1 MAADGSVVIEAKLDP
16 DEAEKELS
24 KLENKIEK
32 LQDTLNQK
40 KTKHSALAEEARQ
53 IGIEY
58 DNARKKLEYMQSG
71 DSFFT
76 KDHIQEQAQLV
87 KDLETQ
93 WDKAR
98 QSADKLNTEIYDGTQ
113 ELEKMANR
121 AAEVKGQIRQIT
133 PASKAMNSALESAQ
147 KNVDKFGQRLKRIV
161 ASALVFNVVNK
172 ALSAMK
178 NWMSKV
184 ILSNDEARASIAKLK
199 GALLTL
205 AQPIVEVIIPAFIA
219 LINVLTRIISVVAQI
234 VSLLF
239 GKTASGSKQAAK
251 NLDKETKALEGVGS
265 AADDAA
271 GSLAGFDEINTIQ
284 TENSGGGGGG
294 ASTDIAPDFDFDTS
308 MSEKQLENLLN
319 LIELI
324 GAALAAW
331 KISSALGLG
340 MKGFLGILVAVYSA
354 IQYAKGLFDAWVNGV
369 SWDNFMQMVAGAVGV
384 AAGLALA
391 FGPVAAGIS
400 LVVTGIGML
409 ITGFHDAMKN
419 GWNLQNTLLSIAGI
433 LATGIGIGLITGSF
447 IPALIAGIAGLLL
460 ALTVATGHGEELLQG
475 VRDVMQGFLDF
486 FTGIFT
492 GDIDKAA
499 DGIRKIVEG
508 LKEIVLSVVAGIKD
522 GFLSFLNWLDQ
533 KTNGKFKGIIDFVA
547 GLWSDMY
554 DSISNTLGNIMD
566 AVKTIFGG
574 VVDFIAGVFTA
585 DWDRAWQGVKSI
597 FTGLW
602 NGIVSAL
609 EGAVNL
615 IITGVNFLI
624 RQLNKVSFSIPDWV
638 PAVGGKRFGFNIQQ
652 ISPISIP
659 RLAQGAVI
667 PPNREFIAVLGDQP
681 SGNNLEAP
689 ESLIR
694 KIVRE
699 ESGGANTELLQAI
712 LEAIK
717 AGQVIK
723 VNETVLGRTT
733 AKAINKVTQSSGKPV
748 LLV

>member
-24 KLENKIEK
+24 KLESKIEK

-58 DNARKKLEYMQSG
+58 DEARKKLEYMQSG

-121 AAEVKGQIRQIT
+121 AADVKGQIRQIT

-147 KNVDKFGQRLKRIV
+147 KNVDEFGRRLKRIV

-219 LINVLTRIISVVAQI
+219 LVNVLTRIISVVAQI

-284 TENSGGGGGG
+284 TENSGGGGG

-624 RQLNKVSFSIPDWV
+624 RQLNKVSFSIPNWV

-652 ISPISIP
+652 IIPISIP

-667 PPNREFIAVLGDQP
+667 PPNREFMAVLGDQS

>member
-53 IGIEY
+53 IGVEY
-58 DNARKKLEYMQSG
+58 DEARKKLEYMQSG

-98 QSADKLNTEIYDGTQ
+98 QNADKLNTEIYDGNQ

-121 AAEVKGQIRQIT
+121 AADVKGQIRQIT

-147 KNVDKFGQRLKRIV
+147 KNVDEFGRRFKRIV
-161 ASALVFNVVNK
+161 AAALVFNVVNK

-219 LINVLTRIISVVAQI
+219 LVNVLTRIISVVAQI

-239 GKTASGSKQAAK
+239 GKTASDSKQAAK

-284 TENSGGGGGG
+284 TENSVGGGG

-624 RQLNKVSFSIPDWV
+624 RQLNKVSFSIPNWV

-652 ISPISIP
+652 INPISIP
-659 RLAQGAVI
+659 RLARGAVI
-667 PPNREFIAVLGDQP
+667 PPNREFMAVLGDQS

>member
-53 IGIEY
+53 IGVEY
-58 DNARKKLEYMQSG
+58 DEARKKLEYMQSG

-121 AAEVKGQIRQIT
+121 AAEVKGQIRQVS

-219 LINVLTRIISVVAQI
+219 LVNVLTRIISVVAQI

-319 LIELI
+319 LVELI

-667 PPNREFIAVLGDQP
+667 PPNREFMAVLGDQS

>member
-24 KLENKIEK
+24 KLESKIEK

-121 AAEVKGQIRQIT
+121 AADVKGQIRQIT

-147 KNVDKFGQRLKRIV
+147 KNVDEFGRRLKRIV

-219 LINVLTRIISVVAQI
+219 LVNVLTRIISVVAQI

-284 TENSGGGGGG
+284 TENSGGGGG

-319 LIELI
+319 LVELI

-667 PPNREFIAVLGDQP
+667 PPNREFMAVLGDQS

>member
-219 LINVLTRIISVVAQI
+219 LVNVLTRIISVVAQI
-234 VSLLF
+234 VSFLF

-508 LKEIVLSVVAGIKD
+508 LKEIVLSIVAGIKD

-547 GLWSDMY
+547 GLWSDMF

-667 PPNREFIAVLGDQP
+667 PPNREFMAVLGDQS

>member
-24 KLENKIEK
+24 KLESKIEK

-121 AAEVKGQIRQIT
+121 AADVKGQIRQIT
-133 PASKAMNSALESAQ
+133 PASKVMNSALESAQ
-147 KNVDKFGQRLKRIV
+147 KNVDEFGRRLKRIV

-219 LINVLTRIISVVAQI
+219 LVNVLTRIISVVAQI

-284 TENSGGGGGG
+284 TENSGGGGG

-433 LATGIGIGLITGSF
+433 LETGIGIGLITGSF

-667 PPNREFIAVLGDQP
+667 PPNREFMAVLGDQS

>member
-24 KLENKIEK
+24 KLESKIEK

-58 DNARKKLEYMQSG
+58 DKARKKLEYMQSG

-121 AAEVKGQIRQIT
+121 AADVKGQIRQIT

-147 KNVDKFGQRLKRIV
+147 KNVDEFGRRLKRIV

-219 LINVLTRIISVVAQI
+219 LVNVLTRIISVVAQI

-284 TENSGGGGGG
+284 TENSGGGGG

-624 RQLNKVSFSIPDWV
+624 RQLNKVSFSIPNWV

-667 PPNREFIAVLGDQP
+667 PPNREFMAVLGDQS

>member
-24 KLENKIEK
+24 KLESKIEK

-58 DNARKKLEYMQSG
+58 DEARKKLEYMQSG

-113 ELEKMANR
+113 KLEKMANR
-121 AAEVKGQIRQIT
+121 AADVKGQIRQIT

-147 KNVDKFGQRLKRIV
+147 KNVDEFGRRLKRIV

-184 ILSNDEARASIAKLK
+184 ILSNDEARTSIAKLK

-219 LINVLTRIISVVAQI
+219 LVNVLTRIISVVAQI

-284 TENSGGGGGG
+284 TENSGGGGG

-624 RQLNKVSFSIPDWV
+624 RQLNKVSFSIPNWV

-667 PPNREFIAVLGDQP
+667 PPNREFMAVLGDQS

>member
-53 IGIEY
+53 IGVEY
-58 DNARKKLEYMQSG
+58 DEARKKLEYMQSG

-98 QSADKLNTEIYDGTQ
+98 QNADKLNTEIYDGNQ
-113 ELEKMANR
+113 ELEKMANS
-121 AAEVKGQIRQIT
+121 AADVKGQIRQIT

-147 KNVDKFGQRLKRIV
+147 KNVDEFGQRLKRIV

-219 LINVLTRIISVVAQI
+219 LVNVLTRIISVVAQI

-239 GKTASGSKQAAK
+239 GKTAIGSKQAAK

-284 TENSGGGGGG
+284 TENSGGGGG

-369 SWDNFMQMVAGAVGV
+369 SWGNFMQMVAGAVGV

-566 AVKTIFGG
+566 AVKTVFGG

-667 PPNREFIAVLGDQP
+667 PPNREFMAVLGDQS

>member
-1 MAADGSVVIEAKLDP
+1 
-16 DEAEKELS
+16 
-24 KLENKIEK
+24 
-32 LQDTLNQK
+32 
-40 KTKHSALAEEARQ
+40 
-53 IGIEY
+53 
-58 DNARKKLEYMQSG
+58 
-71 DSFFT
+71 
-76 KDHIQEQAQLV
+76 
-87 KDLETQ
+87 
-93 WDKAR
+93 
-98 QSADKLNTEIYDGTQ
+98 
-113 ELEKMANR
+113 
-121 AAEVKGQIRQIT
+121 
-133 PASKAMNSALESAQ
+133 
-147 KNVDKFGQRLKRIV
+147 
-161 ASALVFNVVNK
+161 
-172 ALSAMK
+172 
-178 NWMSKV
+178 
-184 ILSNDEARASIAKLK
+184 
-199 GALLTL
+199 
-205 AQPIVEVIIPAFIA
+205 
-219 LINVLTRIISVVAQI
+219 
-234 VSLLF
+234 
-239 GKTASGSKQAAK
+239 
-251 NLDKETKALEGVGS
+251 
-265 AADDAA
+265 
-271 GSLAGFDEINTIQ
+271 
-284 TENSGGGGGG
+284 
-294 ASTDIAPDFDFDTS
+294 
-308 MSEKQLENLLN
+308 
-319 LIELI
+319 
-324 GAALAAW
+324 
-331 KISSALGLG
+331 
-340 MKGFLGILVAVYSA
+340 
-354 IQYAKGLFDAWVNGV
+354 
-369 SWDNFMQMVAGAVGV
+369 
-384 AAGLALA
+384 
-391 FGPVAAGIS
+391 
-400 LVVTGIGML
+400 
-409 ITGFHDAMKN
+409 
-419 GWNLQNTLLSIAGI
+419 
-433 LATGIGIGLITGSF
+433 
-447 IPALIAGIAGLLL
+447 
-460 ALTVATGHGEELLQG
+460 
-475 VRDVMQGFLDF
+475 MQGFLDF

-624 RQLNKVSFSIPDWV
+624 RQLNKVSFSIPNWV

-667 PPNREFIAVLGDQP
+667 PPNREFMAVLGDQS

>member
-53 IGIEY
+53 IGVEY
-58 DNARKKLEYMQSG
+58 DEARKKLEYMQSG

-98 QSADKLNTEIYDGTQ
+98 QNADKLNTEIYDGNR

-121 AAEVKGQIRQIT
+121 AADVKGQIRQIT

-147 KNVDKFGQRLKRIV
+147 KNVDEFGRRLKRIV

-219 LINVLTRIISVVAQI
+219 LVNVLTRIISVVAQI

-284 TENSGGGGGG
+284 TENSGGGGG

-624 RQLNKVSFSIPDWV
+624 RQLNKVSFSIPNWV

-667 PPNREFIAVLGDQP
+667 PPNREFMAVLGDQS

>member
-53 IGIEY
+53 IGVEY
-58 DNARKKLEYMQSG
+58 DEARKKLEYMQSG

-98 QSADKLNTEIYDGTQ
+98 QNADKLNTEIYDGNQ

-121 AAEVKGQIRQIT
+121 AADVKGQIRQIT

-147 KNVDKFGQRLKRIV
+147 KNVDEFGRRFKRIV

-219 LINVLTRIISVVAQI
+219 LVNVLTRIISVVAQI

-239 GKTASGSKQAAK
+239 GKTAIGSKQAAK

-284 TENSGGGGGG
+284 TENSGGGGG

-369 SWDNFMQMVAGAVGV
+369 SWGNFMQMVAGAVGV

-433 LATGIGIGLITGSF
+433 LATGIGIGLITGYF

-566 AVKTIFGG
+566 AVKTVFGG

-667 PPNREFIAVLGDQP
+667 PPNREFMAVLGDQS

>member
-53 IGIEY
+53 IGVEY
-58 DNARKKLEYMQSG
+58 DEARKKLEYMQSG

-98 QSADKLNTEIYDGTQ
+98 QNADKLNTEIYDGNQ

-121 AAEVKGQIRQIT
+121 AADVKGQIRQIT

-147 KNVDKFGQRLKRIV
+147 KNVDEFGQRLKRIV

-219 LINVLTRIISVVAQI
+219 LVNVLTRIISVVAQI

-239 GKTASGSKQAAK
+239 GKTAIGSKQAAK

-284 TENSGGGGGG
+284 TENSGGGGG

-369 SWDNFMQMVAGAVGV
+369 LWGNFMQMVAGAVGV

-566 AVKTIFGG
+566 AVKTVFGG

-667 PPNREFIAVLGDQP
+667 PPNREFMAVLGDQS

>member
-24 KLENKIEK
+24 KLESKIEK

-58 DNARKKLEYMQSG
+58 DEARKKLEYMQSG

-121 AAEVKGQIRQIT
+121 AADVKGQIRQIT

-147 KNVDKFGQRLKRIV
+147 KNVDEFGRRLKRIV

-219 LINVLTRIISVVAQI
+219 LVNVLTRIISVVAQI

-284 TENSGGGGGG
+284 TENSGGGGG

-522 GFLSFLNWLDQ
+522 GFLSFLNWLDK
-533 KTNGKFKGIIDFVA
+533 KTNGELKGAIDFVA
-547 GLWSDMY
+547 GLWTGLFDN
-554 DSISNTLGNIMD
+554 ISATLEGIMD

-602 NGIVSAL
+602 HGIVSVLIGAL
-609 EGAVNL
+609 NL
-615 IITGVNFLI
+615 IISGLNFFI
-624 RQLNKVSFSIPDWV
+624 RQLNKINFSIPEWV
-638 PAVGGKRFGFNIQQ
+638 PAVGGKKFGFNIQ
-652 ISPISIP
+652 PISSIPIP

-667 PPNREFIAVLGDQP
+667 PPNREFMAVLGDQS

-689 ESLIR
+689 EGLIR

>member
-24 KLENKIEK
+24 KLESKIEK

-98 QSADKLNTEIYDGTQ
+98 QNADKLNTEIYDGTQ

-121 AAEVKGQIRQIT
+121 AADVKGQIRQIT

-219 LINVLTRIISVVAQI
+219 LVNVLTRIISVVAQI

-284 TENSGGGGGG
+284 TENSGGGGG

-391 FGPVAAGIS
+391 FGRVAAGIS
-400 LVVTGIGML
+400 LVVTGVGML
-409 ITGFHDAMKN
+409 VTGFHDAMEN
-419 GWNLQNTLLSIAGI
+419 GWNFQNALLSIAGI

-460 ALTVATGHGEELLQG
+460 ALTIATGHGEELLQG

-522 GFLSFLNWLDQ
+522 GFLSFLNWLDK
-533 KTNGKFKGIIDFVA
+533 KTNGELKGAIDFVA
-547 GLWSDMY
+547 GLWTGLFDN
-554 DSISNTLGNIMD
+554 ISTTLEGIMD

-602 NGIVSAL
+602 HGIVSVLIGAL
-609 EGAVNL
+609 NL
-615 IITGVNFLI
+615 IISGLNFFI
-624 RQLNKVSFSIPDWV
+624 RQLNKIHFSIPEWV
-638 PAVGGKRFGFNIQQ
+638 PAVGGKKFGFNIE
-652 ISPISIP
+652 PISSIPIP

-667 PPNREFIAVLGDQP
+667 PPNREFMAVLGDQS

>member
-16 DEAEKELS
+16 GDAEKELS

-40 KTKHSALAEEARQ
+40 KAKHSALAEEARQ
-53 IGIEY
+53 IGVEY
-58 DNARKKLEYMQSG
+58 DEARKKLEYMQSG

-76 KDHIQEQAQLV
+76 KGHIQEQARLV
-87 KDLETQ
+87 KDLENQ
-93 WDKAR
+93 WNKAR

-133 PASKAMNSALESAQ
+133 PASKAMNSALEDAQ
-147 KNVDKFGQRLKRIV
+147 KNVDKFGRRLKRIV

-172 ALSAMK
+172 ALSSMK
-178 NWMSKV
+178 SWMSKV
-184 ILSNDEARASIAKLK
+184 VLSNDEARASIAKLK

-205 AQPIVEVIIPAFIA
+205 AQPIVEVIVPAFIT
-219 LINVLTRIISVVAQI
+219 LVNVLTKIVSVAAQI

-251 NLDKETKALEGVGS
+251 NLNKETSALEGVSS
-265 AADDAA
+265 AAGDAA

-284 TENSGGGGGG
+284 TESTGSGGGS

-409 ITGFHDAMKN
+409 ITGFHDAMEN

-433 LATGIGIGLITGSF
+433 LATGIGIALITGSF
-447 IPALIAGIAGLLL
+447 IPALIAGIAALLL
-460 ALTVATGHGEELLQG
+460 VLTVATGHGEELLQG
-475 VRDVMQGFLDF
+475 VRDVMQGFVDF

-492 GDIDKAA
+492 GDIGKAA
-499 DGIRKIVEG
+499 DGIRKVAEG

-522 GFLSFLNWLDQ
+522 GFLSFLNWLNE

-547 GLWSDMY
+547 GLWSDMF

-585 DWDRAWQGVKSI
+585 DWNRAWQGVKEI

-624 RQLNKVSFSIPDWV
+624 KQLNKISFAIPDWV
-638 PAVGGKRFGFNIQQ
+638 PAVGGKRFGFNIKQ
-652 ISPISIP
+652 ISQISIP

-667 PPNREFIAVLGDQP
+667 PPNREFMAVLGDQKQ
-681 SGNNLEAP
+681 GVNIEAP
-689 ESLIR
+689 LATMVEAF
-694 KIVRE
+694 KQAMAE
-699 ESGGANTELLQAI
+699 TGGGSGGVTEVKLYLDGKQIARNQIKHINAITQA
-712 LEAIK
+712 A
-717 AGQVIK
+717 
-723 VNETVLGRTT
+723 
-733 AKAINKVTQSSGKPV
+733 GKPV

>member
-53 IGIEY
+53 IGVEY
-58 DNARKKLEYMQSG
+58 DEARKKLEYMQSG

-98 QSADKLNTEIYDGTQ
+98 QNADKLNTEIYDGNQ

-121 AAEVKGQIRQIT
+121 AADVKGQIRQIT

-147 KNVDKFGQRLKRIV
+147 KNVDEFGRRFKRIV

-219 LINVLTRIISVVAQI
+219 LVNVLTRIISVVAQI

-239 GKTASGSKQAAK
+239 GKTAIGSKQAAK

-284 TENSGGGGGG
+284 TENSGGGGG

-369 SWDNFMQMVAGAVGV
+369 SWGNFMQMVAGAVGV

-566 AVKTIFGG
+566 AVKTVFGG

-667 PPNREFIAVLGDQP
+667 PPNREFMAVLGDQS

>member
-53 IGIEY
+53 IGVEY
-58 DNARKKLEYMQSG
+58 DEARKKLEYMQSG

-98 QSADKLNTEIYDGTQ
+98 QNADKLNTEIYDGNQ

-121 AAEVKGQIRQIT
+121 AADVKGQIRQIT

-147 KNVDKFGQRLKRIV
+147 KNVDEFGRRFKRIV

-219 LINVLTRIISVVAQI
+219 LVNVLTRIISVVAQI

-284 TENSGGGGGG
+284 TENSGGGGG

-624 RQLNKVSFSIPDWV
+624 RQLNKVSFSIPNWV

-667 PPNREFIAVLGDQP
+667 PPNREFMAVLGDQS

>member
-53 IGIEY
+53 IGVEY
-58 DNARKKLEYMQSG
+58 DEARKKLEYMQSG

-98 QSADKLNTEIYDGTQ
+98 QNADKLNTEIYDGTQ

-121 AAEVKGQIRQIT
+121 AADVKGQIRQIT

-147 KNVDKFGQRLKRIV
+147 KNVDEFGRRLKRIV

-219 LINVLTRIISVVAQI
+219 LVNVLTRIISVVAQI

-319 LIELI
+319 LVELI

-391 FGPVAAGIS
+391 FGRVAAGIS
-400 LVVTGIGML
+400 LVVTGVGML
-409 ITGFHDAMKN
+409 VTGFHDAMEN
-419 GWNLQNTLLSIAGI
+419 GWNFQNALLSIAGI

-460 ALTVATGHGEELLQG
+460 ALTIATGHGEELLQG

-522 GFLSFLNWLDQ
+522 GFLSFLNWLDK
-533 KTNGKFKGIIDFVA
+533 KTNGELKGAIDFVA
-547 GLWSDMY
+547 GLWTGLFDN
-554 DSISNTLGNIMD
+554 ISTTLEGIMD

-602 NGIVSAL
+602 HGIVSVLIGAL
-609 EGAVNL
+609 NL
-615 IITGVNFLI
+615 IISGLNFFI
-624 RQLNKVSFSIPDWV
+624 RQLNKIHFSIPEWV
-638 PAVGGKRFGFNIQQ
+638 PAVGGKKFGFNIE
-652 ISPISIP
+652 PISSIPIP

-667 PPNREFIAVLGDQP
+667 PPNREFMAVLGDQS

>member
-1 MAADGSVVIEAKLDP
+1 
-16 DEAEKELS
+16 
-24 KLENKIEK
+24 
-32 LQDTLNQK
+32 
-40 KTKHSALAEEARQ
+40 
-53 IGIEY
+53 
-58 DNARKKLEYMQSG
+58 
-71 DSFFT
+71 
-76 KDHIQEQAQLV
+76 
-87 KDLETQ
+87 
-93 WDKAR
+93 
-98 QSADKLNTEIYDGTQ
+98 
-113 ELEKMANR
+113 
-121 AAEVKGQIRQIT
+121 
-133 PASKAMNSALESAQ
+133 MNSALESAQ
-147 KNVDKFGQRLKRIV
+147 KNVDEFGQRLKRIV

-219 LINVLTRIISVVAQI
+219 LVNVLTRIISVVAQI

-284 TENSGGGGGG
+284 TENSGGGGG

-492 GDIDKAA
+492 GDIDKTA

-615 IITGVNFLI
+615 IITGVNFLS
-624 RQLNKVSFSIPDWV
+624 RQLNKVSFSIPNWV

-667 PPNREFIAVLGDQP
+667 PPNREFMAVLGDQS

>member
-24 KLENKIEK
+24 KLESKIEK

-58 DNARKKLEYMQSG
+58 DEARKKLEYMQSG

-121 AAEVKGQIRQIT
+121 AADVKGQIRQIT

-147 KNVDKFGQRLKRIV
+147 KNVDEFGRRLKRIV

-219 LINVLTRIISVVAQI
+219 LVNVLTRIISVVAQI

-251 NLDKETKALEGVGS
+251 NLDRETKALEGVGS

-284 TENSGGGGGG
+284 TENSGGGGG

-522 GFLSFLNWLDQ
+522 GFLSFLNWLDK
-533 KTNGKFKGIIDFVA
+533 KTNGELKGAIDFVA
-547 GLWSDMY
+547 GLWTGLFDN
-554 DSISNTLGNIMD
+554 ISATLEGIMD

-602 NGIVSAL
+602 HGIVSVLIGAL
-609 EGAVNL
+609 NL
-615 IITGVNFLI
+615 IISGLNFFI
-624 RQLNKVSFSIPDWV
+624 RQLNKINFSIPEWV
-638 PAVGGKRFGFNIQQ
+638 PAVGGKKFGFNIQ
-652 ISPISIP
+652 PISSIPIP

-667 PPNREFIAVLGDQP
+667 PPNREFMAVLGDQS

-689 ESLIR
+689 EGLIR

>member
-53 IGIEY
+53 IGVEY
-58 DNARKKLEYMQSG
+58 DEARKKLEYMQSG

-98 QSADKLNTEIYDGTQ
+98 QNADKLNTEIYDGNQ

-121 AAEVKGQIRQIT
+121 AADVKGQIRQIT

-147 KNVDKFGQRLKRIV
+147 KNVDEFGQRLKRIV

-219 LINVLTRIISVVAQI
+219 LVNVLTRIISVVAQI

-239 GKTASGSKQAAK
+239 GKTAIGSKQAAK

-284 TENSGGGGGG
+284 TENSVGGGG

-369 SWDNFMQMVAGAVGV
+369 SWGNFMQMVSGAVGV

-566 AVKTIFGG
+566 AVKTVFGG

-667 PPNREFIAVLGDQP
+667 PPNREFMAVLGDQS

>member
-24 KLENKIEK
+24 KLESKIEK

-121 AAEVKGQIRQIT
+121 AADVKGQIRQIT

-147 KNVDKFGQRLKRIV
+147 KNVDEFGRRLKRIV

-219 LINVLTRIISVVAQI
+219 LVNVLTRIISVVAQI

-284 TENSGGGGGG
+284 TENSGGGGG

-624 RQLNKVSFSIPDWV
+624 RQLNKVSFSIPNWV

-667 PPNREFIAVLGDQP
+667 PPNREFMAVLGDQS

>member
-24 KLENKIEK
+24 KLESKIEK

-58 DNARKKLEYMQSG
+58 DEARKKLEYMQSG

-121 AAEVKGQIRQIT
+121 AADVKGQIRQIT

-147 KNVDKFGQRLKRIV
+147 KNVDEFGRRLKRIV

-219 LINVLTRIISVVAQI
+219 LVNVLTRIISVVAQI

-284 TENSGGGGGG
+284 TENSGGGGG

-369 SWDNFMQMVAGAVGV
+369 SWDNFIQMVAGAVGV

-409 ITGFHDAMKN
+409 ITGFHDAMEN

-547 GLWSDMY
+547 GLWTGLFDN
-554 DSISNTLGNIMD
+554 ISATLGNIMD

-667 PPNREFIAVLGDQP
+667 PPNREFMAVLGDQS

>member
-53 IGIEY
+53 IGVEY
-58 DNARKKLEYMQSG
+58 DEARKKLEYMQSG

-98 QSADKLNTEIYDGTQ
+98 QNADKLNTEIYDGNQ

-121 AAEVKGQIRQIT
+121 AADVKGQIRQIT

-147 KNVDKFGQRLKRIV
+147 KNVDEFGRRFKRIV
-161 ASALVFNVVNK
+161 AAALVFNVVNK

-219 LINVLTRIISVVAQI
+219 LVNVLTRIISVVAQI

-239 GKTASGSKQAAK
+239 GKTAISSKQAAK

-284 TENSGGGGGG
+284 TENSGGGGG

-369 SWDNFMQMVAGAVGV
+369 SWGNFMQMVAGAVGV

-624 RQLNKVSFSIPDWV
+624 RQLNKVSFSIPNWV

-667 PPNREFIAVLGDQP
+667 PPNREFMAVLGDQS

>member
-53 IGIEY
+53 IGVEY
-58 DNARKKLEYMQSG
+58 DEARKKLEYMQSG

-98 QSADKLNTEIYDGTQ
+98 QNADKLNTEIYDGNQ

-121 AAEVKGQIRQIT
+121 AADVKGQIRQIT

-147 KNVDKFGQRLKRIV
+147 KNVDEFGQRLKRIV

-219 LINVLTRIISVVAQI
+219 LVNVLTRIISVVAQI

-239 GKTASGSKQAAK
+239 GKTAIGSKQAAK

-284 TENSGGGGGG
+284 TENSGGGGG

-369 SWDNFMQMVAGAVGV
+369 SWGNFMQMVAGAVGV

-566 AVKTIFGG
+566 AVKTVFGG

-667 PPNREFIAVLGDQP
+667 PPNREFMAVLGDQS

>member
-24 KLENKIEK
+24 KLERKIEK

-53 IGIEY
+53 IGVEY
-58 DNARKKLEYMQSG
+58 DEARKKLEYMQSG

-98 QSADKLNTEIYDGTQ
+98 QSADKLNAEIYDGNQ

-147 KNVDKFGQRLKRIV
+147 KNVDEFGRRLKRIV

-178 NWMSKV
+178 NWMGKV

-205 AQPIVEVIIPAFIA
+205 AQPIVEVVIPAFIA
-219 LINVLTRIISVVAQI
+219 LVNVLTRIISVVAQI

-284 TENSGGGGGG
+284 TENGGGGGGG

-369 SWDNFMQMVAGAVGV
+369 SWDNFMQMVAGAAGI

-409 ITGFHDAMKN
+409 ITGFHDAMEN

-475 VRDVMQGFLDF
+475 VRDVMQGFVDF

-499 DGIRKIVEG
+499 EGIREIVEG
-508 LKEIVLSVVAGIKD
+508 LKEIVLSIVAGIKD

-547 GLWSDMY
+547 GLWSDMF

-624 RQLNKVSFSIPDWV
+624 RQLNKVSFSLPDWV

-652 ISPISIP
+652 ISPITIP

-667 PPNREFIAVLGDQP
+667 PPNREFMAVLGDQS

>member
-24 KLENKIEK
+24 KLESKIEK

-58 DNARKKLEYMQSG
+58 DEARKKLEYMQSG

-98 QSADKLNTEIYDGTQ
+98 QNADKLNTEIYDGNQ

-121 AAEVKGQIRQIT
+121 AADVKGQIRQIT

-147 KNVDKFGQRLKRIV
+147 KNVDEFGQRLKRIV

-219 LINVLTRIISVVAQI
+219 LVNVLTRIISVVAQI

-284 TENSGGGGGG
+284 TENSGGGGG

-492 GDIDKAA
+492 GDIDKTA

-624 RQLNKVSFSIPDWV
+624 RQLNKVSFSIPNWV

-667 PPNREFIAVLGDQP
+667 PPNREFMAVLGDQS

>member
-24 KLENKIEK
+24 KLESKIEK

-58 DNARKKLEYMQSG
+58 DEARKKLEYMQSG

-98 QSADKLNTEIYDGTQ
+98 QNADKLNTEIYDGNQ

-121 AAEVKGQIRQIT
+121 AADVKGQIRQIT

-147 KNVDKFGQRLKRIV
+147 KNVDEFGQRLKRIV

-178 NWMSKV
+178 NWISKV

-219 LINVLTRIISVVAQI
+219 LVNVLTRIISVVAQI

-284 TENSGGGGGG
+284 TENSGGGGG

-492 GDIDKAA
+492 GDIDKTA

-624 RQLNKVSFSIPDWV
+624 RQLNKVSFSIPNWV

-667 PPNREFIAVLGDQP
+667 PPNREFMAVLGDQS

>member
-24 KLENKIEK
+24 KLESKIEK

-58 DNARKKLEYMQSG
+58 DEARKKLEYMQSG

-121 AAEVKGQIRQIT
+121 AADVKGQIRQIT

-147 KNVDKFGQRLKRIV
+147 KNVDEFGRRLKRIV

-219 LINVLTRIISVVAQI
+219 LVNVLTRIISVVAQI

-284 TENSGGGGGG
+284 TENSGGGGG

-369 SWDNFMQMVAGAVGV
+369 SWSNFMQMVAGAVGV

-409 ITGFHDAMKN
+409 ITGFHDAMEN

-667 PPNREFIAVLGDQP
+667 PPNREFMAVLGDQS

>member
-24 KLENKIEK
+24 KLESKIEK

-58 DNARKKLEYMQSG
+58 DEARKKLEYMQSG

-121 AAEVKGQIRQIT
+121 AADVKGQIRQIT

-147 KNVDKFGQRLKRIV
+147 KNVDEFGRRLKRIV

-219 LINVLTRIISVVAQI
+219 LVNVLTRIISVVAQI

-319 LIELI
+319 LVELI

-409 ITGFHDAMKN
+409 ITGFHDAMEN

-667 PPNREFIAVLGDQP
+667 PPNREFMAVLGDQP

>member
-24 KLENKIEK
+24 KLESKIEK

-58 DNARKKLEYMQSG
+58 DEARKKLEYMQSG

-121 AAEVKGQIRQIT
+121 AADVKGQIRQIT

-147 KNVDKFGQRLKRIV
+147 KNVDEFGRRLKRIV

-219 LINVLTRIISVVAQI
+219 LVNVLTRIISVVAQI

-284 TENSGGGGGG
+284 TENSGGGGG

-624 RQLNKVSFSIPDWV
+624 RQLNKVSFSIPNWV

-667 PPNREFIAVLGDQP
+667 PPNREFMAVLGDQS

>member
-53 IGIEY
+53 IGVEY
-58 DNARKKLEYMQSG
+58 DEARKKLEYMQSG

-98 QSADKLNTEIYDGTQ
+98 QNADKLNTEIYDGNQ

-121 AAEVKGQIRQIT
+121 AADVKGQIRQIT

-147 KNVDKFGQRLKRIV
+147 KNVDEFGRRLKRIV
-161 ASALVFNVVNK
+161 ASVLVFNVVNK

-219 LINVLTRIISVVAQI
+219 LVNVLTRIISVVAQI

-284 TENSGGGGGG
+284 TENSVGGGG

-566 AVKTIFGG
+566 AVKTVFGG

-667 PPNREFIAVLGDQP
+667 PPNREFMAVLGDQS